1 MSHQHLCPHFPA
13 GAFVKQVV
21 NRLTHHTWPQNRV
34 PLPRWHCTGY
44 SPHHLPPGQ
53 VTLTTTTTTT
63 TRNKQQLIG
72 WCKSYDPDCKFPLRS
87 DWIYQWMSWCICFWT
102 KQGWRGPQFLTTNR
116 PTSMNFSRWDRVEY
130 WCDTHTCK
138 MILHDRIAWRT
149 LWHKQQSY
157 WS

>member
-21 NRLTHHTWPQNRV
+21 NRLTHHIWPQNRV

-44 SPHHLPPGQ
+44 SPHHQPPGQ

-63 TRNKQQLIG
+63 RNKQKLIG
-72 WCKSYDPDCKFPLRS
+72 WCKEMILTASFHC
-87 DWIYQWMSWCICFWT
+87 
-102 KQGWRGPQFLTTNR
+102 GPTESTNGYPGVSASGLNR
-116 PTSMNFSRWDRVEY
+116 AGEDHSSSQQIGPHQMNFSRWDRVEY

-138 MILHDRIAWRT
+138 MPLQDRIPWRT
-149 LWHKQQSY
+149 VWHKQQSY